1 MLRVTYRFVLFCF
14 FFLRAADWPI
24 TDFLGM
30 YCYFAVIRLV
40 NFVEVAPVTVV
51 TLREEQFMLSIFV
64 NPLNLIVLSF

>member
-1 MLRVTYRFVLFCF
+1 MLRVTYRFVLFCFVSF

-30 YCYFAVIRLV
+30 YCYFAVIGLV

-51 TLREEQFMLSIFV
+51 TL
-64 NPLNLIVLSF
+64 